1 MDEAAPVGFA
11 AVTRWV
17 HRQERQAQ
25 CNPTSIAWR
34 RVGRG
39 KRLTFGLE
47 GAREPIVRVLMSP
60 LSAPDGGMVYLRS
73 FRQFNPFPE
82 RGTAAMGLPL
92 GEE

>member
-1 MDEAAPVGFA
+1 VGFV
-11 AVTRWV
+11 AVTRRV
-17 HRQERQAQ
+17 HRLERQGQ
-25 CNPTSIAWR
+25 CNPPSIAWR

-73 FRQFNPFPE
+73 FRQFNPFLE
-82 RGTAAMGLPL
+82 RGTATTGLPL